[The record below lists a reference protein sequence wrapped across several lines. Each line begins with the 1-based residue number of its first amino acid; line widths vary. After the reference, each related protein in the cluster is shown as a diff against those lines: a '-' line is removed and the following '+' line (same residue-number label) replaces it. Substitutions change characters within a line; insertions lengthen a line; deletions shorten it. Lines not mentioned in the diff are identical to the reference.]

1 MSRETPGLQ
10 TRATQPHTLPGLPAS
25 VLPTRPSPIC
35 SPRPQAPSSHPPPP
49 HAPQGPALLLPH
61 PTTLPVANLRPGGP
75 RRAATPCG
83 TCALQPGPALQPLC
97 PSVPEADAGRSLRP
111 PSRPSLSAPRP
122 SGQARLRGPPRPGA
136 RRAPHSPGRRPRP
149 SSRAGVSPPP
159 LHQPPPAR
167 PSRDPAPESQ
177 PGLLLLRS
185 AVTLKSLSVIG
196 LFACHSRGGGPSC
209 RGKSPPH

>member
-10 TRATQPHTLPGLPAS
+10 TRATQPHTLAGLPAS
-25 VLPTRPSPIC
+25 VLPSRPSPIC

-61 PTTLPVANLRPGGP
+61 PTPLQVANLRPGGP

-111 PSRPSLSAPRP
+111 PSRPSLSPPRAPR
-122 SGQARLRGPPRPGA
+122 ARPLSAA
-136 RRAPHSPGRRPRP
+136 RRAPAPGAPRTHQGADLGPAPAPGSRLRRSTSLRPLGLPGIPPPKASPGSYCSAP
-149 SSRAGVSPPP
+149 
-159 LHQPPPAR
+159 
-167 PSRDPAPESQ
+167 PSR
-177 PGLLLLRS
+177 
-185 AVTLKSLSVIG
+185 
-196 LFACHSRGGGPSC
+196 
-209 RGKSPPH
+209 